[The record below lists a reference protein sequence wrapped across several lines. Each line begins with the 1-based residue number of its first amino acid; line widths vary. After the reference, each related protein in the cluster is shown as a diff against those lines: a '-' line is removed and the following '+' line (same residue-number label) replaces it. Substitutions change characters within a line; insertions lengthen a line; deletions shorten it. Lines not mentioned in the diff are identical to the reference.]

1 MASLHLSFPSL
12 ISPYP
17 SQLSHNP
24 SLFSHHINLTS
35 PHSRLTSFS
44 RPRSTLDA
52 KDPSTSPLVQEEQS
66 AVPNKGVEESVS
78 VLKSAA
84 KTRRVAKDEV
94 LSALS
99 VIKKAK
105 LDPSGFLG
113 TLGGSGS
120 PGRTWML
127 VFTAQKR
134 LESGGYFPLT
144 AVQRFDAAAT
154 RIENGVYL
162 GPIGNLTFE
171 GRFSWKKRILAFI
184 FESIRIKIGPF
195 DPLQIGLGQ
204 KGEREPSTKDPFFI
218 WFYVDEEIAVAEGRS
233 GGTAFWCRCRRNV

>member
-24 SLFSHHINLTS
+24 SLLSHHINLTS

-52 KDPSTSPLVQEEQS
+52 KDPSTAPLVQEEQS

-127 VFTAQKR
+127 VFTAQVVVSLFVDWFLLIWASLMLYVVDLK
-134 LESGGYFPLT
+134 SG
-144 AVQRFDAAAT
+144 QSRRAA
-154 RIENGVYL
+154 NG
-162 GPIGNLTFE
+162 
-171 GRFSWKKRILAFI
+171 
-184 FESIRIKIGPF
+184 
-195 DPLQIGLGQ
+195 
-204 KGEREPSTKDPFFI
+204 
-218 WFYVDEEIAVAEGRS
+218 
-233 GGTAFWCRCRRNV
+233 